1 VGFPGAVLWCLG
13 AIHAANRRQC
23 AMSEAQALVV
33 VIDDD
38 PDIRNALQGLLE
50 TVDLQAALYATASEF
65 LASKRPQ
72 GPCCIVVDVRLPGL
86 SGLYFQQELARENIP
101 IPVIFITGHGD
112 IPMSVRAMKAGA
124 VEFLTKPLRDQDLLD
139 AIQAALRHDRAR
151 LEDERKVA
159 DLRNHRDSLTAR
171 EREVMALLV
180 SGRVNKQIAAEAGIS
195 EVTVRLHRG
204 QIMRKMRASSLA
216 DLIRIADKIKS

>member
-1 VGFPGAVLWCLG
+1 
-13 AIHAANRRQC
+13 
-23 AMSEAQALVV
+23 MSEDQPVV
-33 VIDDD
+33 IIIDDD
-38 PDIRNALQGLLE
+38 PDIRGALQDLLE
-50 TVDLQAALYATASEF
+50 TVDLPTALFATASEF

-72 GPCCIVVDVRLPGL
+72 GPCCIVADVRLPGL
-86 SGLYFQQELARENIP
+86 SGLDFQQELARENNP
-101 IPVIFITGHGD
+101 IPLIFITGHGD

-139 AIQAALRHDRAR
+139 AIQAALRRDRAR

-159 DLRNHRDSLTAR
+159 DLRTRQESLTAR
-171 EREVMALLV
+171 ERQVMALLV
-180 SGRVNKQIAAEAGIS
+180 AGRVNKQIAAEIAIS

-216 DLIRIADKIKS
+216 DLIRIADKIKL

>member
-1 VGFPGAVLWCLG
+1 
-13 AIHAANRRQC
+13 
-23 AMSEAQALVV
+23 MSEAQALVV

-86 SGLYFQQELARENIP
+86 SGLDFQQQLARENIP

-204 QIMRKMRASSLA
+204 QIMRKMHASSLA

>member
-1 VGFPGAVLWCLG
+1 
-13 AIHAANRRQC
+13 
-23 AMSEAQALVV
+23 MSEDQPVV
-33 VIDDD
+33 IIIDDD
-38 PDIRNALQGLLE
+38 PEIRGALQDLLE
-50 TVDLQAALYATASEF
+50 TVDLPTALFATASEF

-86 SGLYFQQELARENIP
+86 SGLDFQQELARENNP
-101 IPVIFITGHGD
+101 IPLIFITGHGD

-139 AIQAALRHDRAR
+139 AIQAALRRDRAR

-159 DLRNHRDSLTAR
+159 DLRTRQESLTAR
-171 EREVMALLV
+171 ERQVMALLV
-180 SGRVNKQIAAEAGIS
+180 AGRVNKQIAAEIAIS

-216 DLIRIADKIKS
+216 DLIRIADKIKL

>member
-1 VGFPGAVLWCLG
+1 
-13 AIHAANRRQC
+13 
-23 AMSEAQALVV
+23 MSEGQPVV
-33 VIDDD
+33 VIIDDD
-38 PDIRNALQGLLE
+38 PDIRDSLQGLLE
-50 TVDLQAALYATASEF
+50 TVDLQAAPFATASEF

-86 SGLYFQQELARENIP
+86 SGLDFQQELARENIP

-124 VEFLTKPLRDQDLLD
+124 LEFLTKPLRDQDLLD
-139 AIQAALRHDRAR
+139 AIQAALRRDRAR

-159 DLRNHRDSLTAR
+159 DLRTRQETLTTR
-171 EREVMALLV
+171 ERQVMALLV
-180 SGRVNKQIAAEAGIS
+180 SGRVNKQIAAEVGIS

-204 QIMRKMRASSLA
+204 QIMRKMYASSLA
-216 DLIRIADKIKS
+216 DLIRTADKINL

>member
-1 VGFPGAVLWCLG
+1 
-13 AIHAANRRQC
+13 
-23 AMSEAQALVV
+23 MSEAQPVV
-33 VIDDD
+33 VIIDDD
-38 PDIRNALQGLLE
+38 PDIRNALQDLLE
-50 TVDLQAALYATASEF
+50 TVDLQAALFATASEF
-65 LASKRPQ
+65 LASRRPQ

-86 SGLYFQQELARENIP
+86 SGLEFQQELARENTA

-139 AIQAALRHDRAR
+139 AIQAGLRRDRAR

-159 DLRNHRDSLTAR
+159 DLRTRHESLTAR
-171 EREVMALLV
+171 ERQLMALLV
-180 SGRVNKQIAAEAGIS
+180 SGRVNKQIAAEIGIS

-204 QIMRKMRASSLA
+204 QIMRKTRASSLA
-216 DLIRIADKIKS
+216 DLIRIADKIKF

>member
-1 VGFPGAVLWCLG
+1 
-13 AIHAANRRQC
+13 
-23 AMSEAQALVV
+23 MSEAQALVV

-50 TVDLQAALYATASEF
+50 TVDLQAALFATALEF

-86 SGLYFQQELARENIP
+86 SGLDFQQELARENIR

>member
-1 VGFPGAVLWCLG
+1 MSSLSMMIPTF
-13 AIHAANRRQC
+13 
-23 AMSEAQALVV
+23 AMRFRIYSKPSISTPALF
-33 VIDDD
+33 
-38 PDIRNALQGLLE
+38 
-50 TVDLQAALYATASEF
+50 ATASEF

-72 GPCCIVVDVRLPGL
+72 GPCCVVVDVRLPGL
-86 SGLYFQQELARENIP
+86 SGLDFQQQLARENIP

-139 AIQAALRHDRAR
+139 AIQAALRRDRAR
-151 LEDERKVA
+151 LEEEQGVA
-159 DLRNHRDSLTAR
+159 ELRTRHKSLTAR

-180 SGRVNKQIAAEAGIS
+180 SGRVNKQIAAEIGIS

-204 QIMRKMRASSLA
+204 QVMRKMRAEFAGRFDPARRQNPILTAGGASLPNN
-216 DLIRIADKIKS
+216 

>member
-1 VGFPGAVLWCLG
+1 
-13 AIHAANRRQC
+13 
-23 AMSEAQALVV
+23 MSEAQALVV

-50 TVDLQAALYATASEF
+50 TVDLRAALYATASEF

-86 SGLYFQQELARENIP
+86 SGLDFQQQLARENIP

-159 DLRNHRDSLTAR
+159 GLRNRHDSLTAR

>member
-1 VGFPGAVLWCLG
+1 
-13 AIHAANRRQC
+13 
-23 AMSEAQALVV
+23 MSEDQPVV
-33 VIDDD
+33 IVIDDD

-50 TVDLQAALYATASEF
+50 TVDLPTALFATASEF

-86 SGLYFQQELARENIP
+86 SGLDFQQELVRENNP

-124 VEFLTKPLRDQDLLD
+124 VEFLTKPLRDQELLD
-139 AIQAALRHDRAR
+139 AIQAALRRDRAR
-151 LEDERKVA
+151 LEDERKGA
-159 DLRNHRDSLTAR
+159 DLRTRQESLTAR
-171 EREVMALLV
+171 ERQVMALLV
-180 SGRVNKQIAAEAGIS
+180 AGRVNKQIAAEIGIS

-204 QIMRKMRASSLA
+204 QIVRKMRASSLA
-216 DLIRIADKIKS
+216 DLIRIADKIKL

>member
-1 VGFPGAVLWCLG
+1 
-13 AIHAANRRQC
+13 
-23 AMSEAQALVV
+23 MSEAQALVV

-50 TVDLQAALYATASEF
+50 TVDLQAALFATASEF

-86 SGLYFQQELARENIP
+86 SGLDFQQELARENIP

-159 DLRNHRDSLTAR
+159 DLRNRHDSLTAR

-204 QIMRKMRASSLA
+204 QITRKMRASSLA

>member
-1 VGFPGAVLWCLG
+1 
-13 AIHAANRRQC
+13 
-23 AMSEAQALVV
+23 MSEAQPVV
-33 VIDDD
+33 VIIDDD
-38 PDIRNALQGLLE
+38 PDIRNALQDLLE
-50 TVDLQAALYATASEF
+50 TVDLQAALFATASEF
-65 LASKRPQ
+65 LASRRPQ

-86 SGLYFQQELARENIP
+86 SGLEFQQELARENTA

-139 AIQAALRHDRAR
+139 AIQAGLRRDRAR

-159 DLRNHRDSLTAR
+159 DLRTRHESLTAR
-171 EREVMALLV
+171 ERQLMALLV
-180 SGRVNKQIAAEAGIS
+180 SGRVNKQIAAEIGIS

-216 DLIRIADKIKS
+216 DLIRIADKIKF